1 MNTAVRRTRASR
13 EIQARGGA
21 SGRSAQIATGGQRQT
36 RQILLTSAKGGSGK
50 TTTAYNL
57 AAFAANDG
65 LKVGIVDLDVQGAL
79 TNWWRLRPAEAPEI
93 RHFHAGMDDYARAL
107 EDAERAKLDLIIVD
121 TPPAIEAFDGAI
133 RLLVRRADLCL
144 VPSNQGGVDPSVA
157 TNWLQFLK
165 REGARAACVLNRAKT
180 NSRSFQPTKIEL
192 QSAGKLCPFEVR
204 DLEDI
209 KETVTLGVGVVELAK
224 ASGVDDYRGVWA
236 FVCSELSLS
245 GAEG

>member
-1 MNTAVRRTRASR
+1 MNIAIRRTRAGR
-13 EIQARGGA
+13 ETQARKGD
-21 SGRSAQIATGGQRQT
+21 SFPSVQIAIGEQRKT
-36 RQILLTSAKGGSGK
+36 KKVLLTSAKGGSGK

-65 LKVGIVDLDVQGAL
+65 LRVGIVDLDVRGAL
-79 TNWWRLRPAEAPEI
+79 TNWWRMRPTEAPEI
-93 RHFHAGMDDYARAL
+93 WHFHARMDDYGRAL
-107 EDAERAKLDLIIVD
+107 EEAENAELDLIIVD

-133 RLLVRRADLCL
+133 RLLVRRADICL

-157 TNWLQFLK
+157 TNWLKFLK

-204 DLEDI
+204 DLAACR
-209 KETVTLGVGVVELAK
+209 T
-224 ASGVDDYRGVWA
+224 
-236 FVCSELSLS
+236 
-245 GAEG
+245 

>member
-1 MNTAVRRTRASR
+1 MNIAIRRTRTGR
-13 EIQARGGA
+13 ETQARNGD
-21 SGRSAQIATGGQRQT
+21 SPRSVQIAMGEQRKT
-36 RQILLTSAKGGSGK
+36 KKILLTSAKGGSGK

-65 LKVGIVDLDVQGAL
+65 LRVGIVDLDVQGAL
-79 TNWWRLRPAEAPEI
+79 TNWWRMRPREAPEI
-93 RHFHAGMDDYARAL
+93 WHFHATMDDYGRAL
-107 EDAERAKLDLIIVD
+107 EEAENAELDLIIVD

-133 RLLVRRADLCL
+133 RLLVRRADICL

-157 TNWLQFLK
+157 TNWLKFLK

-209 KETVTLGVGVVELAK
+209 KETVTLGVGVVELAR
-224 ASGVDDYRGVWA
+224 ANGVDDYRGVWA

-245 GAEG
+245 EAES

>member
-1 MNTAVRRTRASR
+1 MNIAIRRTRAGR
-13 EIQARGGA
+13 EIHARNGD
-21 SGRSAQIATGGQRQT
+21 SSRSVQIAMGEQRKT
-36 RQILLTSAKGGSGK
+36 KKILLTSAKGGSGK

-65 LKVGIVDLDVQGAL
+65 LRVGIVDLDVQGAL
-79 TNWWRLRPAEAPEI
+79 TNWWRMRPTEAPKI
-93 RHFHAGMDDYARAL
+93 WHFHARMDDYGRAL
-107 EDAERAKLDLIIVD
+107 EEAENAELDLIIVD

-133 RLLVRRADLCL
+133 RLLVRRADICL

-157 TNWLQFLK
+157 TSWLKFLK

-209 KETVTLGVGVVELAK
+209 KETVTLGVGVVELAR
-224 ASGVDDYRGVWA
+224 ANGVDDYRGVWA

-245 GAEG
+245 EAES

>member
-1 MNTAVRRTRASR
+1 MNTAVQRAETGR
-13 EIQARGGA
+13 EARLQANGIA
-21 SGRSAQIATGGQRQT
+21 RSAQTATAQSGKAKKV
-36 RQILLTSAKGGSGK
+36 LLTSAKGGSGK

-57 AAFAANDG
+57 AAFAASEG

-79 TNWWRLRPAEAPEI
+79 TSWWRMRPAEAPEI
-93 RHFHAGMDDYARAL
+93 RHFHAGMNDFERAL
-107 EDAERAKLDLIIVD
+107 DAAERAKLDLIIVD

-133 RLLVRRADLCL
+133 RLLVRRADICL

-157 TNWLQFLK
+157 TSWLKFLK
-165 REGARAACVLNRAKT
+165 REGARAACILNRART

-224 ASGVDDYRGVWA
+224 ANGVGDYRGVWA
-236 FVCSELSLS
+236 FVRSELGLVDV
-245 GAEG
+245 EG

>member
-1 MNTAVRRTRASR
+1 MGTAMRRTRAGTETQVQGDGS
-13 EIQARGGA
+13 ARA
-21 SGRSAQIATGGQRQT
+21 TQMTTARLGRARMM
-36 RQILLTSAKGGSGK
+36 LLTSAKGGSGK

-65 LKVGIVDLDVQGAL
+65 LRVGIVDLDVQGAL
-79 TNWWRLRPAEAPEI
+79 TNWWRMRPAEAPEI
-93 RHFHAGMDDYARAL
+93 WHFHAGMNDFTHAIKA
-107 EDAERAKLDLIIVD
+107 AERAKLDLIIVD

-133 RLLVRRADLCL
+133 RLLVRRADICL

-157 TNWLQFLK
+157 TNWMKFLK
-165 REGARAACVLNRAKT
+165 REGARVACILNRAKT

-209 KETVTLGVGVVELAK
+209 KETVTLGVGVVELAR
-224 ASGVDDYRGVWA
+224 ANGIVDYRGVWA
-236 FVCSELSLS
+236 FVRSELGLDDT
-245 GAEG
+245 EG